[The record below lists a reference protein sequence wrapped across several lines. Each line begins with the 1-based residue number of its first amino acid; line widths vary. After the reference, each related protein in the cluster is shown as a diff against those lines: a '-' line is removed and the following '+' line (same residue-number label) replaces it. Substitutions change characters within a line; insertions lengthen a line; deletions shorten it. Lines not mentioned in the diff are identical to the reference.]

1 MKAEPTLN
9 EMCEY
14 IENKAPLRFGFSI
27 DQHRHSETK
36 TVLWIKTPEPKKGFF
51 RCFNGMRAATEFLF
65 NYYFAVNNK

>member
-14 IENKAPLRFGFSI
+14 IESNMPKGYCYSI
-27 DQHRHSETK
+27 SQYKRLNGLHLLFHFPDGTCDLK
-36 TVLWIKTPEPKKGFF
+36 TAF
-51 RCFNGMRAATEFLF
+51 RSMKDAVEYLF

>member
-14 IENKAPLRFGFSI
+14 IDSNRPPGYGHSLTSYSQLQECEMFIHTANKRMIRTHF
-27 DQHRHSETK
+27 
-36 TVLWIKTPEPKKGFF
+36 KKLSDS
-51 RCFNGMRAATEFLF
+51 TEFLF